1 MALTD
6 SERLRQLLG
15 ERIPPGRTAE
25 DTMFSEEEIEE
36 FLARGSVNE
45 TNPIEAAAYYGWQSK
60 AAELSNYVNVIEGNS
75 SREMGELHRQALR
88 MVTQY
93 AGFVPAPGR
102 GKAVVGYIRRPGV
115 NS

>member
-25 DTMFSEEEIEE
+25 DTMFSEEEIEA
-36 FLARGSVNE
+36 FLDKGAGV
-45 TNPIEAAAYYGWQSK
+45 IEAAAYYGWQAK

-102 GKAVVGYIRRPGV
+102 GKAVVGRIRRPGV
-115 NS
+115 NA

>member
-15 ERIPPGRTAE
+15 ERIPPGKTAE

-36 FLARGSVNE
+36 FLVKGSE
-45 TNPIEAAAYYGWQSK
+45 MTNPIEAAAYYGWQSK

-88 MVTQY
+88 MVAQY

-102 GKAVVGYIRRPGV
+102 GKAVVGRIRRPGV
-115 NS
+115 NA

>member
-6 SERLRQLLG
+6 SDRLRQLLG
-15 ERIPPGRTAE
+15 ERIPPGKTPE

-36 FLARGSVNE
+36 FLLKGSDMP
-45 TNPIEAAAYYGWQSK
+45 NPIEAAAYYGWQSK

-102 GKAVVGYIRRPGV
+102 GKAVVGRIRRPGV
-115 NS
+115 NA

>member
-6 SERLRQLLG
+6 AERLRQLLG
-15 ERIPPGRTAE
+15 ERIPAGMTAE
-25 DTMFSEEEIEE
+25 DTMFSDEEIEA
-36 FLARGSVNE
+36 FLAQGAGVV
-45 TNPIEAAAYYGWQSK
+45 EAAAYYGWQSK

-88 MVTQY
+88 MVAQY

-102 GKAVVGYIRRPGV
+102 GKAVVGRIRRPGV
-115 NS
+115 NA

>member
-6 SERLRQLLG
+6 SEKLRQLLG

-36 FLARGSVNE
+36 FLAEGS
-45 TNPIEAAAYYGWQSK
+45 TMPRPIEAAAYYGWQSK

-102 GKAVVGYIRRPGV
+102 GKAVVGRIRRPGV
-115 NS
+115 NT

>member
-6 SERLRQLLG
+6 AERLRQLLG
-15 ERIPPGRTAE
+15 ERIPPGGVAT
-25 DTMFSEEEIEE
+25 DTMFTEEEIDE
-36 FLARGSVNE
+36 FLAQGSSMP
-45 TNPIEAAAYYGWQSK
+45 NPIEAAAYYGWQSK
-60 AAELSNYVNVIEGNS
+60 AAETANYVNVIEGNS

-88 MVTQY
+88 MVAQY

-102 GKAVVGYIRRPGV
+102 GKAVVGRIRRPGV